1 MNASP
6 FEDLKGAV
14 IRPDDRGYDEAR
26 AIYNGLY
33 QARPALVVRPADAGE
48 VVRAIAVAER
58 EGYEVAVKGGGHSIA
73 GYGTTDGG
81 LLIDL
86 SDLREIHVD
95 VAARAAVVGGGVRAG
110 ALAAALNSHG
120 LAVPLGDSPHVGV
133 AGLTLGGGIG
143 WLSRKLG
150 LMLDS
155 LSGVEIVLADGR
167 IVTASKEDHA
177 DLFWALRGGGGNF
190 GVVTQL
196 RFRPHLLGQ
205 VIGGALALPASPI
218 VLRRFLDLAAEA
230 PDELGTI
237 ALVTRLPAIPQLPS
251 RAHDRLA
258 VFVTLVW
265 CGEHAEGERY
275 IDRLRNIATP
285 LIDNVRAAAYPDIY
299 SLVLD
304 GPPSITNLTS
314 TLLADDP
321 ADLDD
326 NAIDAILQ
334 AVDRPNSQEPALF
347 AIELRVLGGAILRVS
362 PEATA
367 FAHRQRRL
375 VCSMVTA
382 GFDPSHADRHRSW
395 VEGIARQ
402 LAHLSKG
409 AYVNFIGMSQDAHL
423 HDAYPLATLR
433 RLEKIKAVYDPA
445 NVFHR
450 NLNIQP
456 STRL

>member
-6 FEDLKGAV
+6 FDNLTGVV
-14 IRPDDRGYDEAR
+14 IRPDDHRYDEAR
-26 AIYNGLY
+26 AIYNPLY
-33 QARPALVVRPADAGE
+33 QARPALIVRPADASD
-48 VVRAIAVAER
+48 VVRALALAQR
-58 EGYEVAVKGGGHSIA
+58 EGYEVAVKGGGHSLA
-73 GYGTTDGG
+73 GYGTTEGG

-86 SDLREIHVD
+86 SELREIHVD
-95 VAARAAVVGGGVRAG
+95 AGARSALVGAGVRAG
-110 ALAAALNSHG
+110 ALAAALHAHG
-120 LAVPLGDSPHVGV
+120 LAVPLGDSPDVGV

-155 LSGVEIVLADGR
+155 LSGVEIVLADGL
-167 IVTASKEDHA
+167 IVTASEDEHA

-196 RFRPHLLGQ
+196 RFRPHLLGP

-237 ALVTRLPAIPQLPS
+237 ALVTRLPAIPQLPAQ
-251 RAHDRLA
+251 AHDRLA

-265 CGEHAEGERY
+265 SGDHAEGERY
-275 IDRLRNIATP
+275 IGRLRSIATP
-285 LIDNVRAAAYPDIY
+285 LIDNVQAAAYPEIY
-299 SLVLD
+299 SLVLE

-321 ADLDD
+321 GDLDD
-326 NAIDAILQ
+326 AAIDAILQ

-347 AIELRVLGGAILRVS
+347 AVELRVLGGAIARVS

-367 FAHRQRRL
+367 FAHRHRRL
-375 VCSMVTA
+375 ACSMVTA
-382 GFDPSHADRHRSW
+382 GFDASHADRHRAW

-409 AYVNFIGMSQDAHL
+409 AYVNFVGMSQDAHL
-423 HDAYPLATLR
+423 HDAYPPATLR
-433 RLEKIKAVYDPA
+433 RLEKLKALYDPK

-456 STRL
+456 SS